1 MEFWNRLV
9 PELAVNDL
17 SVSLTFYTK
26 VLGFKLCFERR
37 EDRFAYLD
45 MNGAQLMLLQ
55 TTGDDLYALTA
66 HTPRGRGLHF
76 QIEVDDVQNVLSR
89 VQNAHVPLIKPLT
102 DNWYRVDNVEH
113 GSREFFVADPD
124 GFLFRFYQSIGERG
138 AKSKT

>member
-9 PELAVNDL
+9 PELAVRDL
-17 SVSLTFYTK
+17 SVSTQFYTD
-26 VLGFKLCFERR
+26 VFGFDVRFERA

-55 TTGDDLYALTA
+55 AQVDDLYQLTD

-76 QIEVDDVQNVLSR
+76 QIEVDDVHAILNRVLAA
-89 VQNAHVPLIKPLT
+89 NVPLVKPLV
-102 DNWYRVDNVEH
+102 DSWYRVDNVEH

-124 GFLFRFYQSIGERG
+124 GFLFRFYEPLGERL
-138 AKSKT
+138 AS